1 VEFTRLHHEGEYMA
15 KHGKKY
21 LAALAKVDV
30 DRWYTPEEAVALVKE
45 TSITKF
51 DSTIEVH
58 MRLGVDPRHA
68 DQQVRDVVVLPH
80 GLGKSVRVL
89 VFAQGDGAALAR
101 EAGADVVV
109 DDDETLAKIQAGWT
123 EFDVAIATP
132 DQMGKVGRLGRVL
145 GPRGLMPNPKAGTV
159 VPAEDLPR
167 VINESKAGRVE
178 FRVDK
183 TANLHI
189 PIGKASFGEKQLFEN
204 LAALMEAIR
213 KARPAAVKGTFI
225 RRITLTSTMGP
236 GIKLD
241 PNQAQSMAIQE

>member
-1 VEFTRLHHEGEYMA
+1 MA

-21 LAALAKVDV
+21 LAAVAKIDENH
-30 DRWYTPEEAVALVKE
+30 WYTPEEAVKLVKE
-45 TSITKF
+45 THFVKF
-51 DSTIEVH
+51 DSTVEVH

-80 GLGKSVRVL
+80 GLGKTVRVL
-89 VFAQGDGAALAR
+89 VFAQGEGAALAR
-101 EAGADVVV
+101 AAGADVVA
-109 DDDETLAKIQAGWT
+109 DDDETIAKIQGGWT
-123 EFDVAIATP
+123 EFDVAISTP
-132 DQMGKVGRLGRVL
+132 DLMGKVGRLGRVL

-189 PIGKASFGEKQLFEN
+189 PIGKASFDEKQLYEN
-204 LAALMEAIR
+204 LASLMEAIK
-213 KARPAAVKGTFI
+213 KARPASVKGTFI
-225 RRITLTSTMGP
+225 KRITLTSTMGP

-241 PNQAQSMAIQE
+241 PMQAQNMSVAE